1 VNARTKIF
9 IADYDCASLVSLMLW
24 LEQFPEFEVSG
35 TSHNG
40 AHLVDRINQV
50 NPDLVLLDI
59 NKGVA
64 ENLPVVRAIRGS
76 ASSPAIL
83 LKSQTEHINDHAL
96 SAESDGTIGPSTAVK
111 DLCDAIRKATNKRR
125 MALSAANMP
134 MTKAG

>member
-1 VNARTKIF
+1 MNARTKIF

-35 TSHNG
+35 TSSNS
-40 AHLVDRINQV
+40 AQLLDRINKA
-50 NPDLVLLDI
+50 NPDIVLLDI

-64 ENLPVVRAIRGS
+64 ENLPLVRAIRGS
-76 ASSPAIL
+76 LASPAIL
-83 LKSQTEHINDHAL
+83 LKAQTEQSVDAL
-96 SAESDGTIGPSTAVK
+96 ANESDGSIGPSTAVK
-111 DLCDAIRKATNKRR
+111 DVCDAIRKATNKRR

>member
-1 VNARTKIF
+1 
-9 IADYDCASLVSLMLW
+9 MLW

-35 TSHNG
+35 TSRNG